1 MLDDAE
7 DFETQ
12 QVFQDFQAGEA
23 DPSAPSW
30 TVLWPNE
37 DVTLHVLVVDHV
49 IADDAFLALEAAAIE
64 HDGADI
70 DADTAIVFSGHH
82 FDALNDFDPNRP
94 QGMQNWTVAW
104 LDRNFRINLDHV
116 EAIDPRSAIEAAKAD
131 HSDDPDSVVGDVVVL
146 LGHRDDEL
154 YAEAQRSA

>member
-12 QVFQDFQAGEA
+12 QVFHDFQAGEA

-37 DVTLHVLVVDHV
+37 DATLVVDHV
-49 IADDAFLALEAAAIE
+49 TADDPFLALEAAANE
-64 HDGADI
+64 HNGDEI
-70 DADTAIVFSGHH
+70 DPETAVVISGHH
-82 FDALNDFDPNRP
+82 FDALCDFDPTRP
-94 QGMQNWTVAW
+94 QGMQNWTVLW
-104 LDRNFRINLDHV
+104 LDNELRIALDHV
-116 EAIDPRSAIEAAKAD
+116 EAVDPRSAIEAAKAD
-131 HSDDPDSVVGDVVVL
+131 HSDDPDSVAGDIVVL

-154 YAEAQRSA
+154 YAEAQRRA